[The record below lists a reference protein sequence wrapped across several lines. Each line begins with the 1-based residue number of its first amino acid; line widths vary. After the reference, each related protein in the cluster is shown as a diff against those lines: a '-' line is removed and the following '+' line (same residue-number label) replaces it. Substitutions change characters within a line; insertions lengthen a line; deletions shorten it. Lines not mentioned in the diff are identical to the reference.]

1 MEIITQLQDLLS
13 LLLLQEGHSEI
24 VFHWA
29 IWVGVREKKFTIQ
42 FVLNFLKAY
51 ITKNKTEDSQ
61 FYWLLPGFH
70 MWFTEV
76 SQGHDLVNNLDLSL
90 WSKQRAVV
98 RA

>member
-1 MEIITQLQDLLS
+1 M
-13 LLLLQEGHSEI
+13 
-24 VFHWA
+24 
-29 IWVGVREKKFTIQ
+29 GVREKKFTIQ

-61 FYWLLPGFH
+61 FCWLLPGFH

-90 WSKQRAVV
+90 WSEQRAVV